1 MIKNRKLESRKLT
14 LEDRIARLERAL
26 APNRKQRKFERTN
39 EQVAFTADEA
49 RRFKNILKHRGDIS
63 IVELSADPN
72 DEDWYVEISD
82 DEGGPDTTSYAI
94 YKYTDGRIEAW
105 RSGCARYSSE
115 YASVDECAKHIMHY
129 DPSLYG
135 DDEDWW

>member
-49 RRFKNILKHRGDIS
+49 RRFKNILKRRDDIS
-63 IVELSADPN
+63 VVELSADPN
-72 DEDWYVEISD
+72 DEDWYVER
-82 DEGGPDTTSYAI
+82 T
-94 YKYTDGRIEAW
+94 
-105 RSGCARYSSE
+105 
-115 YASVDECAKHIMHY
+115 
-129 DPSLYG
+129 
-135 DDEDWW
+135 